1 MTHPQGAQL
10 LPFYLVL
17 DVSLSMRGDKLD
29 AANQIMPTIRDTL
42 AENPILADKV
52 RFSVIDFSDDAQ
64 VRMPLCDPLD
74 EAVDLPTMKVRG
86 RTSYASAFWLL
97 RSEIESDIKQ
107 LKADG
112 FAVFRPAVFFLTD
125 GLPTDKPTVWRDA
138 FADLTH
144 WDKQTQQG
152 FRTYPN
158 IIPCGVGQAD
168 PAVLR
173 ELIHPA
179 EGAKRMQMYLMEQ
192 GGDAARAIS
201 AIAEILVSSVVA
213 SGQSM
218 TQGGTGLVLPE
229 KALLPVGVD
238 AYTADDDIFM

>member
-1 MTHPQGAQL
+1 MTHPQGTQL

-17 DVSLSMRGDKLD
+17 DVSISMRGDKLD
-29 AANQIMPTIRDTL
+29 QANQIMPRVRDAL

-52 RFSVIDFSDDAQ
+52 RFSVIDFGSDAR
-64 VRMPLCDPLD
+64 VRMPMCDPLD
-74 EAVDLPTMKVRG
+74 EQIDLPTMNVRG
-86 RTSYASAFWLL
+86 CTSYASAFWLL
-97 RSEIESDIKQ
+97 RSEIENDIKQ

-112 FAVFRPAVFFLTD
+112 FSVYRPAVFFLTD
-125 GLPTDKPTVWRDA
+125 GLPTDEPAVWRDA

-144 WDKQTQQG
+144 WDKSTQQG

-158 IIPCGVGQAD
+158 VIPCGVGQAD
-168 PAVLR
+168 PKVLR

-179 EGAKRMQMYLMEQ
+179 AGTKQMQMYLMEE
-192 GGDAARAIS
+192 GGDAARAIG
-201 AIAEILVSSVVA
+201 AVAEILVSSVVA
-213 SGQSM
+213 SGQSI

-238 AYTADDDIFM
+238 AYSADDEIFM